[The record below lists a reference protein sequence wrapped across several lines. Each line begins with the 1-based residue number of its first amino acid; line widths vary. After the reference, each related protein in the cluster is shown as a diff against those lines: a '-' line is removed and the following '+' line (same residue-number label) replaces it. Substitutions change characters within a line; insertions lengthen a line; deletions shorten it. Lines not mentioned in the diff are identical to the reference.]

1 MIRYTLLLLAFLLVT
16 ASPTSAHGETAHHLD
31 GTSVNR
37 ASTVANR
44 LADPPPQT
52 TELENGVRVH
62 MTPYETDGHATVR
75 LAIRA
80 GSAYES
86 ASEAG
91 LADVT
96 ARWMARRSASTERGA
111 VRLDVRMT
119 PDAMV
124 FSADVAA
131 SAVPSTIKRLR
142 DLADNRDVGVTRG
155 SELDAAR
162 NETAARFE
170 QTTSVPS
177 DARQQLR
184 EALYG
189 GASYGRPQPA
199 PRQIQ
204 SYTPADLE
212 SFMARFVA
220 PERTDLYV
228 VGSFRP
234 ADVLEAATKHIEPW
248 TATAT
253 GPSLRVRTPKATDV
267 VVVDRAGRSEVAIA
281 VGAPV
286 VDPGHTDYA
295 ALQVATTLIGGGHAS
310 RLAQASLPEATSSPY
325 SLLSAHRRTTYW
337 ASVVATRPT
346 QTRPAVQAI
355 RRILRDLRETTPDT
369 MAVRRAQ
376 TMLIDRFLMQSS
388 TRDGLTEQMMFLG
401 RHDLNVDYFLT
412 YRERLQAVSPSDV
425 QRVVQTY
432 LSPERLTYVVTGPKR
447 IIDPQIAP
455 VERQMP

>member
-1 MIRYTLLLLAFLLVT
+1 MTRYTLLLTLLLVVV
-16 ASPTSAHGETAHHLD
+16 SPTLANGEATHRIDRIVDRTA
-31 GTSVNR
+31 
-37 ASTVANR
+37 AVADR
-44 LADPPPQT
+44 PADLPPQT

-62 MTPYETDGHATVR
+62 MTPYETDGRATVR

-91 LADVT
+91 LAEVT

-111 VRLDVRMT
+111 VRLDVRIT
-119 PDAMV
+119 HDAMV

-131 SAVPSTIKRLR
+131 SAVPSTIKRVR
-142 DLADNRDVGVTRG
+142 NLADSRDVAVTRG
-155 SELDAAR
+155 SALDTAR
-162 NETAARFE
+162 KETAARFD
-170 QTTSVPS
+170 QTASVPS

-189 GASYGRPQPA
+189 SASYGRPKPA
-199 PRQIQ
+199 ARQIR
-204 SYTPADLE
+204 SYTPADVE
-212 SFMARFVA
+212 SFMERFVA
-220 PERTDLYV
+220 PERTDLYI

-234 ADVLEAATKHIEPW
+234 ADVLETARKHMEPW

-253 GPSLRVRTPKATDV
+253 GPSLRVRTPKTKDV
-267 VVVDRAGRSEVAIA
+267 VVVDRAGRSEVAVA
-281 VGAPV
+281 VGVPV
-286 VDPGHTDYA
+286 VAPGHTDYA

-325 SLLSAHRRTTYW
+325 SLLSDHRRSTYW
-337 ASVVATRPT
+337 AAVVATRPT
-346 QTRPAVQAI
+346 QTRPAVQTI
-355 RRILRDLRETTPDT
+355 RRILQDLRETTPDT
-369 MAVRRAQ
+369 SEVKRAQ

-401 RHDLNVDYFLT
+401 QHELDVDYFLT
-412 YRERLQAVSPSDV
+412 YRDRIQAVSPADV
-425 QRVVQTY
+425 QRVVKTY